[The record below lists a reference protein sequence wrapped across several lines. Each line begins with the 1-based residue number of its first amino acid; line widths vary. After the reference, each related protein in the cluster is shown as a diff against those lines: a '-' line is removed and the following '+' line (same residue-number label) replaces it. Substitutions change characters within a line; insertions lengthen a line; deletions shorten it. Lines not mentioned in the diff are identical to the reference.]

1 MLTQCSQHTRIIF
14 DAQICGADLA
24 TVPAVKVNFKMII
37 FAYKL
42 LIVNSAKC
50 DLENYVSVY
59 FEPEMI
65 LYLWNTTT
73 NYYTNQG
80 K

>member
-1 MLTQCSQHTRIIF
+1 MLPQSSQHTRIIS

-24 TVPAVKVNFKMII
+24 TVPEVKVNFKMII

-42 LIVNSAKC
+42 LIVNSVKC

-59 FEPEMI
+59 FEPKVI
-65 LYLWNTTT
+65 LYLWNTT